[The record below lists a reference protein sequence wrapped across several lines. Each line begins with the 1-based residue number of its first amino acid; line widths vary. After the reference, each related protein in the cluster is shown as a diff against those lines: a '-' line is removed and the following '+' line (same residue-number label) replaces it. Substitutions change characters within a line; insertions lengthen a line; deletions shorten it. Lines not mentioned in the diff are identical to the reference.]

1 MKKFVSLLLAVL
13 MVASLAACGQKDDAG
28 TSPAPDEST
37 AKLKIL
43 DTEYV
48 TEDYAIAVNKGNNE
62 LLEKI
67 NGALKSLIDDGT
79 VQKVVDFYVSG
90 KGELPAF
97 QQNVAADAEVL
108 TMATNAEFP
117 PYEFY
122 DGEAIVGIDAVVAA
136 LIADQLGMKLE
147 ISDMAFESIIP
158 ALTSGKADMAM
169 AGLTVTDERK
179 ESVDFSESYATGVQV
194 IIVREDSDITS
205 ADDIT
210 AKIEQGEDIQIG
222 CQNATTGF
230 IYASDT
236 PENGG
241 FGEDHVQAFPKGAD
255 AVQALVTG
263 KIDCVIIDNEPAK
276 AFVAANNG

>member
-48 TEDYAIAVNKGNNE
+48 TEDYAIAVNKGNTE

-79 VQKVVDFYVSG
+79 VQEVVDFYVSG

-179 ESVDFSESYATGVQV
+179 ASVDFSESYATGVQV